1 MKIKFFIIF
10 FFYNLVSLSA
20 QTSRGVAERI
30 EVNGIVKDSLTGQPI
45 PYVNIWVENENVA
58 TTSEEDG
65 TFSIAVNKDK
75 NLIFSALGY
84 EKKTL
89 KATQAAKVF
98 LNPKAFD
105 LEEVV
110 ISNSIGTKQNVIG
123 LTENTVAQAFDN
135 GPRID
140 VKYFPYTTV
149 YKKTPYLKRVTV
161 YTDSR
166 IEDATVKIHLYKVDD
181 KGFPGDELLQKPL
194 IVMVK
199 NGTKINKID
208 LSDFGLVMP
217 KNGLFVG
224 FEKLMIEKN
233 KKEKTVI
240 NPMTK
245 EAQIQRTYYPLML
258 YNYVERDFLFTF
270 SGGKWSK
277 QTDAS
282 SGKIKV
288 YEPAIHLTLTN

>member
-1 MKIKFFIIF
+1 MKAILFFILF
-10 FFYNLVSLSA
+10 SMSASA
-20 QTSRGVAERI
+20 QVKGV
-30 EVNGIVKDSLTGQPI
+30 VKDSLTGQPI
-45 PYVNIWVENENVA
+45 AYANIWVENENVA

-65 TFSIAVNKDK
+65 TFSIAVTKDK

-89 KATQAAKVF
+89 KAAQVGQVLLF
-98 LNPKAFD
+98 SKAFALD
-105 LEEVV
+105 EVV
-110 ISNSIGTKQNVIG
+110 ISNSIGTKQNVVG

-140 VKYFPYTTV
+140 VKFFPYQAE

-166 IEDATVKIHLYKVDD
+166 IEDATVKLHFYKVDAN
-181 KGFPGDELLQKPL
+181 GYPGDELLQKEL
-194 IVMVK
+194 IVKVK

-208 LSDFGLVMP
+208 MSDFGLVIP

-233 KKEKTVI
+233 KKEKIVI
-240 NPMTK
+240 NPVTK
-245 EAQIQRTYYPLML
+245 DTQIQRTYYPLML
-258 YNYVERDFLFTF
+258 YNYVERNFLFTF

-277 QTDAS
+277 QTDDA

>member
-1 MKIKFFIIF
+1 MKAILFFILFSI
-10 FFYNLVSLSA
+10 SLSA
-20 QTSRGVAERI
+20 QITKGV
-30 EVNGIVKDSLTGQPI
+30 VKDSLTGQPI
-45 PYVNIWVENENVA
+45 PYANIWVENENVA

-65 TFSIAVNKDK
+65 TFSITVANTK

-84 EKKTL
+84 EIRTL
-89 KATQAAKVF
+89 KATQVNQVF

-105 LEEVV
+105 LDEVL
-110 ISNSIGTKQNVIG
+110 ISNSIGTKQNIIG

-140 VKYFPYTTV
+140 VKYFPYSSE

-166 IEDATVKIHLYKVDD
+166 IEDATVKLHFYKVDTN
-181 KGFPGDELLQKPL
+181 GYPGYELLQKEL
-194 IVMVK
+194 IVKVK

-217 KNGLFVG
+217 KSGLFVG

-240 NPMTK
+240 NPVTK

-277 QTDAS
+277 QTDVD
-282 SGKIKV
+282 SGKVKV

>member
-1 MKIKFFIIF
+1 MKTSFLLFIF
-10 FFYNLVSLSA
+10 LPFLTVA
-20 QTSRGVAERI
+20 QVRGV
-30 EVNGIVKDSLTGQPI
+30 VKDSLTGQPI
-45 PYVNIWVENENVA
+45 AYASIWVENENVA

-65 TFSIAVNKDK
+65 TFSIVVTKDK

-89 KATQAAKVF
+89 KVAQVGQVLLF
-98 LNPKAFD
+98 SKAFALD
-105 LEEVV
+105 EVV

-140 VKYFPYTTV
+140 VKFFPYQAE

-166 IEDATVKIHLYKVDD
+166 IEDATVKLHFYKVDAN
-181 KGFPGDELLQKPL
+181 GYPGDELLQKPL
-194 IVMVK
+194 IVTVK

-208 LSDFGLVMP
+208 MSDFGLVMP

-240 NPMTK
+240 NPVTK

-277 QTDAS
+277 QTDAT
-282 SGKIKV
+282 SGKVKV

>member
-1 MKIKFFIIF
+1 MKAILFFILFSI
-10 FFYNLVSLSA
+10 SLSA
-20 QTSRGVAERI
+20 QITKGV
-30 EVNGIVKDSLTGQPI
+30 VKDSLTGQPI
-45 PYVNIWVENENVA
+45 PYANIWVENENVA

-84 EKKTL
+84 ETRTL
-89 KATQAAKVF
+89 KATQVTLVF

-105 LEEVV
+105 LDEVV

-140 VKYFPYTTV
+140 VKFFPYSSE

-166 IEDATVKIHLYKVDD
+166 IEDATVKLHFYKVDTN
-181 KGFPGDELLQKPL
+181 GYPGDELLQKEL
-194 IVMVK
+194 IVKVK

-208 LSDFGLVMP
+208 MSDFGLVMP

-240 NPMTK
+240 NPVTK
-245 EAQIQRTYYPLML
+245 EAQIQKTYYPLML

-277 QTDAS
+277 QTDDV
-282 SGKIKV
+282 SGKVKV

>member
-1 MKIKFFIIF
+1 MKAILFFILFSI
-10 FFYNLVSLSA
+10 SLSA
-20 QTSRGVAERI
+20 QITKGV
-30 EVNGIVKDSLTGQPI
+30 VKDSLTGQPI
-45 PYVNIWVENENVA
+45 PYANIWVENENVA

-65 TFSIAVNKDK
+65 TFSITVANTK

-84 EKKTL
+84 ETRTL
-89 KATQAAKVF
+89 KATQVTLVF

-105 LEEVV
+105 LDEVV

-140 VKYFPYTTV
+140 VKFFPYSSE

-166 IEDATVKIHLYKVDD
+166 IEDATVKLHFYKVDTN
-181 KGFPGDELLQKPL
+181 GYPGDELLQKEL
-194 IVMVK
+194 IVKVK

-217 KNGLFVG
+217 KKGLFVG

-240 NPMTK
+240 NPVTK
-245 EAQIQRTYYPLML
+245 EAQIQKTYYPLML

-277 QTDAS
+277 QTDVD
-282 SGKIKV
+282 SGKVKV

>member
-1 MKIKFFIIF
+1 MKAILFFILFSI
-10 FFYNLVSLSA
+10 SLSA
-20 QTSRGVAERI
+20 QITKGV
-30 EVNGIVKDSLTGQPI
+30 VKDSLTGQPI
-45 PYVNIWVENENVA
+45 PYANIWVENENMA

-84 EKKTL
+84 ETRTL
-89 KATQAAKVF
+89 KATQVTQVF

-105 LEEVV
+105 LDEVV

-140 VKYFPYTTV
+140 VKFFPYSSE

-166 IEDATVKIHLYKVDD
+166 IEDATVKLHFYKVDTN
-181 KGFPGDELLQKPL
+181 GYPGDELLQKEL
-194 IVMVK
+194 IVKVK

-208 LSDFGLVMP
+208 MSDFGLVMP

-240 NPMTK
+240 NPVTK
-245 EAQIQRTYYPLML
+245 EAQIQKTYYPLML

-277 QTDAS
+277 QTDVD
-282 SGKIKV
+282 SGKVKV

>member
-1 MKIKFFIIF
+1 MKAILFFILFSI
-10 FFYNLVSLSA
+10 SLSA
-20 QTSRGVAERI
+20 QITKGV
-30 EVNGIVKDSLTGQPI
+30 VKDSLTGQPI
-45 PYVNIWVENENVA
+45 PYANIWVENENVA

-65 TFSIAVNKDK
+65 TFSITVANTK

-84 EKKTL
+84 ETRTL
-89 KATQAAKVF
+89 KATQVTQVF

-105 LEEVV
+105 LDEVV

-140 VKYFPYTTV
+140 VKFFPYSSE

-166 IEDATVKIHLYKVDD
+166 IEDATVKLHFYKVDTN
-181 KGFPGDELLQKPL
+181 GYPGDELLQKEL
-194 IVMVK
+194 IVKVK

-208 LSDFGLVMP
+208 MSDFGLVMP

-240 NPMTK
+240 NPVTK

-277 QTDAS
+277 QTDVD
-282 SGKIKV
+282 SGKVKV

>member
-1 MKIKFFIIF
+1 
-10 FFYNLVSLSA
+10 
-20 QTSRGVAERI
+20 
-30 EVNGIVKDSLTGQPI
+30 
-45 PYVNIWVENENVA
+45 
-58 TTSEEDG
+58 
-65 TFSIAVNKDK
+65 
-75 NLIFSALGY
+75 
-84 EKKTL
+84 
-89 KATQAAKVF
+89 
-98 LNPKAFD
+98 

-140 VKYFPYTTV
+140 VKYFPYSSE

-166 IEDATVKIHLYKVDD
+166 IEDATVKIRFYKVDAD
-181 KGFPGDELLQKPL
+181 GYPGDELLQKPL
-194 IVMVK
+194 IVTVK

-240 NPMTK
+240 NPVTK
-245 EAQIQRTYYPLML
+245 EAQTQRTYYPLML
-258 YNYVERDFLFTF
+258 YNYVERDFLFSF
-270 SGGKWSK
+270 SGGKWQK
-277 QTDAS
+277 QTDANT
-282 SGKIKV
+282 GKIKA

>member
-1 MKIKFFIIF
+1 MKAILFFILFSI
-10 FFYNLVSLSA
+10 SLSA
-20 QTSRGVAERI
+20 QITKGV
-30 EVNGIVKDSLTGQPI
+30 VKDSLTGQPI
-45 PYVNIWVENENVA
+45 PYANIWVENENVA

-65 TFSIAVNKDK
+65 TFSITVANTK

-84 EKKTL
+84 ETRTL
-89 KATQAAKVF
+89 KATQVTQVF

-105 LEEVV
+105 LDEVV

-140 VKYFPYTTV
+140 VKFFPYSSE

-166 IEDATVKIHLYKVDD
+166 IEDATVKLHFYKVDAN
-181 KGFPGDELLQKPL
+181 GYPGDELLQKPL
-194 IVMVK
+194 IVAVK

-240 NPMTK
+240 NPVTK
-245 EAQIQRTYYPLML
+245 EAQIQKTYYPLML

-277 QTDAS
+277 QTDVD
-282 SGKIKV
+282 SGKVKV

>member
-1 MKIKFFIIF
+1 MKTNFLLLIF
-10 FFYNLVSLSA
+10 LPFLAVA
-20 QTSRGVAERI
+20 QIRGV
-30 EVNGIVKDSLTGQPI
+30 VKDSISGQPI
-45 PYVNIWVENENVA
+45 PYANIWVENENVA

-65 TFSIAVNKDK
+65 TFSIAVANTK

-84 EKKTL
+84 ETKTL
-89 KATQAAKVF
+89 KAAQVNQVF

-110 ISNSIGTKQNVIG
+110 ISNSIGSKQNVIG
-123 LTENTVAQAFDN
+123 LTENSVAQAFDN

-140 VKYFPYTTV
+140 VKFFPYQAE

-166 IEDATVKIHLYKVDD
+166 IEDATVKLHFYKVDAN
-181 KGFPGDELLQKPL
+181 GYPGEELLQKPL
-194 IVMVK
+194 IVTVK

-240 NPMTK
+240 NPVTK
-245 EAQIQRTYYPLML
+245 EAQIQKTYYPLML

-277 QTDAS
+277 QTDND
-282 SGKIKV
+282 SGKVKV

>member
-1 MKIKFFIIF
+1 MKAILFFILFSI
-10 FFYNLVSLSA
+10 SLSA
-20 QTSRGVAERI
+20 QITKGV
-30 EVNGIVKDSLTGQPI
+30 VKDSLTGQPI
-45 PYVNIWVENENVA
+45 PYANIWVENENMA

-84 EKKTL
+84 ETRTL
-89 KATQAAKVF
+89 KATQVTQVF

-105 LEEVV
+105 LDEVV

-140 VKYFPYTTV
+140 VKFFPYSSE

-166 IEDATVKIHLYKVDD
+166 IEDATVKLHFYKVDTN
-181 KGFPGDELLQKPL
+181 GYPGDELLQKEL
-194 IVMVK
+194 IVKVK

-217 KNGLFVG
+217 KSGLFVG

-240 NPMTK
+240 NPVTK

-277 QTDAS
+277 QTDVD
-282 SGKIKV
+282 SGKVKV

>member
-1 MKIKFFIIF
+1 MKAILFFILFSI
-10 FFYNLVSLSA
+10 SLSA
-20 QTSRGVAERI
+20 QITKGV
-30 EVNGIVKDSLTGQPI
+30 VKDSLTGQPI
-45 PYVNIWVENENVA
+45 PYANIWVENENVA

-84 EKKTL
+84 ETRTL
-89 KATQAAKVF
+89 KATQVTQVF

-105 LEEVV
+105 LDEVV

-140 VKYFPYTTV
+140 VKFFPYSSE
-149 YKKTPYLKRVTV
+149 YKKTPFLKRVTV

-166 IEDATVKIHLYKVDD
+166 IEDATVKLHFYKVDTN
-181 KGFPGDELLQKPL
+181 GYPGDELLQKEL
-194 IVMVK
+194 IVKVK

-208 LSDFGLVMP
+208 MSDFGLIMP

-240 NPMTK
+240 NPVTK
-245 EAQIQRTYYPLML
+245 EAQIQKTYYPLML

-277 QTDAS
+277 QTDDV
-282 SGKIKV
+282 SGKVKV

>member
-1 MKIKFFIIF
+1 MKAILFFILFSI
-10 FFYNLVSLSA
+10 SLSA
-20 QTSRGVAERI
+20 QITKGV
-30 EVNGIVKDSLTGQPI
+30 VKDSLTGQPI
-45 PYVNIWVENENVA
+45 PYANIWVENENMA

-84 EKKTL
+84 ETRTL
-89 KATQAAKVF
+89 KATQVTLVF

-105 LEEVV
+105 LDEVV

-140 VKYFPYTTV
+140 VKFFPYSSE

-166 IEDATVKIHLYKVDD
+166 IEDATVKLHFYKVDTN
-181 KGFPGDELLQKPL
+181 GYPGDELLQKEL
-194 IVMVK
+194 IVKVK

-208 LSDFGLVMP
+208 MSDFGLVMP

-240 NPMTK
+240 NPVTK
-245 EAQIQRTYYPLML
+245 EAQIQKTYYPLML

-277 QTDAS
+277 QTDVD
-282 SGKIKV
+282 SGKVKV

>member
-1 MKIKFFIIF
+1 M
-10 FFYNLVSLSA
+10 SASA
-20 QTSRGVAERI
+20 QVKGV
-30 EVNGIVKDSLTGQPI
+30 VKDSLTGQPI

-89 KATQAAKVF
+89 KAVQVGQVLLF
-98 LNPKAFD
+98 PKAFALD
-105 LEEVV
+105 EVV

-140 VKYFPYTTV
+140 VKFFPYQAE

-166 IEDATVKIHLYKVDD
+166 IEDATVKLHFYKVDAN
-181 KGFPGDELLQKPL
+181 GYPGDELLQKEL
-194 IVMVK
+194 IVKVK

-240 NPMTK
+240 NPVTK

-277 QTDAS
+277 QTDDA

>member
-1 MKIKFFIIF
+1 MKTNFLLFIF
-10 FFYNLVSLSA
+10 LPFLTAA
-20 QTSRGVAERI
+20 QIRGV
-30 EVNGIVKDSLTGQPI
+30 VKDSLTGQPI
-45 PYVNIWVENENVA
+45 PYANIWVENENVA

-65 TFSIAVNKDK
+65 TFSIVVTKDK

-89 KATQAAKVF
+89 KAAQVGQVLMF
-98 LNPKAFD
+98 PKAFD
-105 LEEVV
+105 LDEVV

-140 VKYFPYTTV
+140 VKFFPYQAE

-166 IEDATVKIHLYKVDD
+166 IEDATVKLHFYKVDAN
-181 KGFPGDELLQKPL
+181 GYPGDELLQKAL
-194 IVMVK
+194 IVTVK

-240 NPMTK
+240 NPVTK
-245 EAQIQRTYYPLML
+245 ATQIQRTYYPLML

-277 QTDAS
+277 QTDDA

-288 YEPAIHLTLTN
+288 YEPAIHVTLTN

>member
-1 MKIKFFIIF
+1 MKIKIVIIF
-10 FFYNLVSLSA
+10 FFYNLVPLFS
-20 QTSRGVAERI
+20 QVKGV
-30 EVNGIVKDSLTGQPI
+30 VKDSLTGQPI
-45 PYVNIWVENENVA
+45 PFANIWVENENVA

-65 TFSIAVNKDK
+65 TFSIVVNKDK

-89 KATQAAKVF
+89 IAAQVAQVLLF
-98 LNPKAFD
+98 PKAFALD
-105 LEEVV
+105 EVV

-140 VKYFPYTTV
+140 VKFFPYQAE

-166 IEDATVKIHLYKVDD
+166 IEDATVKIHLYKVDTN
-181 KGFPGDELLQKPL
+181 GYPGDELLQKPL
-194 IVMVK
+194 IVTVK
-199 NGTKINKID
+199 NGTKTNKID

-245 EAQIQRTYYPLML
+245 EAQIQRIYYPLML

-270 SGGKWSK
+270 SGGKWNK
-277 QTDAS
+277 QTESS

>member
-65 TFSIAVNKDK
+65 TFSIVVNKDK

-89 KATQAAKVF
+89 KATQVAKVF

-140 VKYFPYTTV
+140 VKYFPYTTA

>member
-1 MKIKFFIIF
+1 MKAILFFILF
-10 FFYNLVSLSA
+10 SMSASA
-20 QTSRGVAERI
+20 QVKGV
-30 EVNGIVKDSLTGQPI
+30 VKDSLTGQPI
-45 PYVNIWVENENVA
+45 AYANIWVENENVA

-65 TFSIAVNKDK
+65 TFSIAVTKDK

-89 KATQAAKVF
+89 KAAQVGQVLLF
-98 LNPKAFD
+98 SKAFALD
-105 LEEVV
+105 EVV

-140 VKYFPYTTV
+140 VKFFPYQAE

-166 IEDATVKIHLYKVDD
+166 IEDATVKLHFYKVDAN
-181 KGFPGDELLQKPL
+181 GYPGDELLQKEL
-194 IVMVK
+194 IVKVK

-208 LSDFGLVMP
+208 MSDFGLVIP

-233 KKEKTVI
+233 KKEKIVI
-240 NPMTK
+240 NPVTK
-245 EAQIQRTYYPLML
+245 DTQIQRTYYPLML
-258 YNYVERDFLFTF
+258 YNYVERNFLFTF

-277 QTDAS
+277 QTDDA

>member
-1 MKIKFFIIF
+1 MKTNFLLLIF
-10 FFYNLVSLSA
+10 LPFLAVA
-20 QTSRGVAERI
+20 QIRGV
-30 EVNGIVKDSLTGQPI
+30 VKDSISGQPI
-45 PYVNIWVENENVA
+45 PYANIWVENENVA

-65 TFSIAVNKDK
+65 TFSIVVANTK

-84 EKKTL
+84 ETKTL
-89 KATQAAKVF
+89 KAAQVNQVF

-110 ISNSIGTKQNVIG
+110 ISNSIGSKQNVIG
-123 LTENTVAQAFDN
+123 LTENSVAQAFDN

-140 VKYFPYTTV
+140 VKFFPYQAE

-166 IEDATVKIHLYKVDD
+166 IEDATVKLHFYKVDAN
-181 KGFPGDELLQKPL
+181 GYPGEELLQKPL
-194 IVMVK
+194 IVTVK

-240 NPMTK
+240 NPVTK
-245 EAQIQRTYYPLML
+245 EVQMQKTYYPLML

-277 QTDAS
+277 QTDDV

>member
-1 MKIKFFIIF
+1 MKIKIVIIF
-10 FFYNLVSLSA
+10 FFCNLAPLFSQVK
-20 QTSRGVAERI
+20 GV
-30 EVNGIVKDSLTGQPI
+30 VKDSLTGQPI
-45 PYVNIWVENENVA
+45 PYANIWVENENVA

-65 TFSIAVNKDK
+65 TFSIAVTNTK

-84 EKKTL
+84 ETKTL
-89 KATQAAKVF
+89 KAAQVTQVF

-105 LEEVV
+105 LDEVV

-140 VKYFPYTTV
+140 VKFFPYSSE

-166 IEDATVKIHLYKVDD
+166 IEDATVKLHFYKVEAN
-181 KGFPGDELLQKPL
+181 GYPGDELLQKEL
-194 IVMVK
+194 IVKVK

-208 LSDFGLVMP
+208 MSDFGLVMP

-240 NPMTK
+240 NPVTK
-245 EAQIQRTYYPLML
+245 EAQIQKTYYPLML

-277 QTDAS
+277 QTDDD
-282 SGKIKV
+282 SGKVKV

>member
-1 MKIKFFIIF
+1 MKIKIVIIF
-10 FFYNLVSLSA
+10 FFCNLAPLFSQVK
-20 QTSRGVAERI
+20 GV
-30 EVNGIVKDSLTGQPI
+30 VKDSLTGQPI
-45 PYVNIWVENENVA
+45 PYANIWVENENVA

-65 TFSIAVNKDK
+65 TFSIAVANTK

-84 EKKTL
+84 ETKTL
-89 KATQAAKVF
+89 KAAQVNQVF

-105 LEEVV
+105 LDEVV

-123 LTENTVAQAFDN
+123 LTQNTVAQAFDN

-140 VKYFPYTTV
+140 VKFFPYASE

-166 IEDATVKIHLYKVDD
+166 IEDATVKLHFYKVDAN
-181 KGFPGDELLQKPL
+181 GYPGDELLQKPL
-194 IVMVK
+194 IVSVK

-240 NPMTK
+240 NPVTK
-245 EAQIQRTYYPLML
+245 EAQIQKTYYPLML

-277 QTDAS
+277 QTDND
-282 SGKIKV
+282 SGKVKV

>member
-1 MKIKFFIIF
+1 MKINFLLLIF
-10 FFYNLVSLSA
+10 LPFLAVA
-20 QTSRGVAERI
+20 QIRGV
-30 EVNGIVKDSLTGQPI
+30 VKDSISGQPI
-45 PYVNIWVENENVA
+45 PYANIWVENENVA

-65 TFSIAVNKDK
+65 TFSIAVANTK

-84 EKKTL
+84 ETKTL
-89 KATQAAKVF
+89 KAAQVTLVF

-140 VKYFPYTTV
+140 VKFFPYASE
-149 YKKTPYLKRVTV
+149 YKKTPYLKKVTV

-166 IEDATVKIHLYKVDD
+166 IEDATVKLHFYKVDAN
-181 KGFPGDELLQKPL
+181 GYPGDELLQKPL
-194 IVMVK
+194 IVSVK

-240 NPMTK
+240 NPVTK
-245 EAQIQRTYYPLML
+245 EGQIQKTYYPLML

-277 QTDAS
+277 QTDND
-282 SGKIKV
+282 SGKVKV

>member
-1 MKIKFFIIF
+1 MKAILFFILFSI
-10 FFYNLVSLSA
+10 SLSA
-20 QTSRGVAERI
+20 QITKGV
-30 EVNGIVKDSLTGQPI
+30 VKDSLTGQPI
-45 PYVNIWVENENVA
+45 PYANIWVENENVA

-65 TFSIAVNKDK
+65 TFSITVANTK

-84 EKKTL
+84 EIRTL
-89 KATQAAKVF
+89 KATQVNQVF

-105 LEEVV
+105 LDEVV
-110 ISNSIGTKQNVIG
+110 ISNSIGTKQNIIG

-140 VKYFPYTTV
+140 VKYFPYSSE

-166 IEDATVKIHLYKVDD
+166 IEDATVKLHFYKVDTN
-181 KGFPGDELLQKPL
+181 GYPGYELLQKEL
-194 IVMVK
+194 IVKVK

-217 KNGLFVG
+217 KSGLFVG

-240 NPMTK
+240 NPVTK

-277 QTDAS
+277 QTDVD
-282 SGKIKV
+282 SGKVKV